1 MICWYWFSF
10 QWRSKKIYLSSYNNG
25 IVYFS
30 GRLEDLQVEID
41 FSLHYESV
49 FASQV
54 NNSYKYFYISVK
66 TQAIAH
72 FNLLITRQIYFFTFA
87 RKLHVEWPLETK
99 ILGKCAVWQIIE
111 DERFVVLGPLP
122 AMSQVEWVSAG
133 RKRCQN
139 ELICQAGA
147 GVEWIV
153 EGTNGLL

>member
-72 FNLLITRQIYFFTFA
+72 FNLLIIRQI
-87 RKLHVEWPLETK
+87 
-99 ILGKCAVWQIIE
+99 
-111 DERFVVLGPLP
+111 
-122 AMSQVEWVSAG
+122 
-133 RKRCQN
+133 
-139 ELICQAGA
+139 
-147 GVEWIV
+147 
-153 EGTNGLL
+153 